1 MHMRTNIQL
10 DEDLFREARKHSN
23 ARTKRALIE
32 EALATF
38 IEVRSAL
45 KRRAAYAERL
55 QDLQGKL
62 CGLRLR
68 EKPSDVL
75 RQDRSR

>member
-1 MHMRTNIQL
+1 MRTNIQL
-10 DEDLFREARKHSN
+10 DDDLIREARKHSN
-23 ARTKRALIE
+23 AKTKRGLIE

-38 IEVRSAL
+38 IEVRSAG
-45 KRRAAYAERL
+45 KKRAAYAERL
-55 QDLQGKL
+55 QGIQGKL
-62 CGLRLR
+62 GGIRLR

>member
-1 MHMRTNIQL
+1 L
-10 DEDLFREARKHSN
+10 REARKHSN

-38 IEVRSAL
+38 IEVRNER
-45 KRRAAYAERL
+45 KMRGAYGERL
-55 QDLQGKL
+55 QNLQGKL